1 MRLFERLGVSFS
13 ALFLASCATSQLD
26 LAPERPDRP
35 WNAPV
40 QAGEIVAAR
49 AQPAPP
55 SGGYVLPPN
64 PEMAKVEPPPALQ
77 AGHAYTLAEL
87 IDIAESRD
95 PQTRIAWDQARDAAL
110 ATGVA
115 RSAFLPLLTASVI
128 GGYQGSNQ
136 QQSLPGTQASSG
148 STLTGSIS
156 VISLNWLLFDFGGRA
171 AILDI
176 AKQASVISNI
186 GFTAAHQNLIYRVSL
201 AFYADAAA
209 RARQATAKQ
218 ALDDAQA
225 VQAAADARYAHGEG
239 TVVEVAQAH
248 QSTAQ
253 AEYAEIRADGAVA
266 DARQAL
272 INAMGVSPLTQLTV
286 ADVTHRE
293 LSAKANGPID
303 EVVSAALSR
312 RPDVLSAY
320 AARKASLAKVR
331 AAKAE
336 FMPKVFLSAST
347 GYITDNLQVSGL
359 PGFGG
364 EGTFLN
370 LPSNNAGLNLLGNR
384 VAGTVLLGVTL
395 PLFDGGLRAANLKRA
410 HIDADRADE
419 RLTQVRD
426 EAAREVVSA
435 GISVKTSVAAYHAA
449 QALVAASQTSFDSA
463 LTAYK
468 HGVGSI
474 TDVTVAESKLLDA
487 RNVATDA
494 YSAALSAAAGLA
506 LSAGALGGPPME

>member
-1 MRLFERLGVSFS
+1 MSPFERLGASLF
-13 ALFLASCATSQLD
+13 ALALAGCATSALD
-26 LAPERPDRP
+26 LAPARPDRP

-40 QAGEIVAAR
+40 EAGEIVAAP
-49 AQPAPP
+49 ASPAPP

-64 PEMAKVEPPPALQ
+64 PAMAKVEPPPALQ

-87 IDIAESRD
+87 IDVGESHD

-110 ATGVA
+110 AAGVV
-115 RSAFLPLLTASVI
+115 RSAFLPELTASVI
-128 GGYQGSNQ
+128 GGFQSGRQEKSLDGS
-136 QQSLPGTQASSG
+136 QASG
-148 STLTGSIS
+148 VSTLTGSIS
-156 VISLNWLLFDFGGRA
+156 AISLKWLLFDFGGRA
-171 AILDI
+171 ATLDM

-218 ALDDAQA
+218 ALNDAQA

-239 TVVEVAQAH
+239 TVVEAAQAR
-248 QSTAQ
+248 QATAQ
-253 AEYAEIRADGAVA
+253 ADYARIRADGAVD

-272 INAMGVSPLTQLTV
+272 INAMGVSPLTRLTV
-286 ADVTHRE
+286 ADVPRRE
-293 LSAKANGPID
+293 LSAQANGPID

-312 RPDVLSAY
+312 RPDVLGAY
-320 AARKASLAKVR
+320 AARQASLAKVR

-336 FMPKVFLSAST
+336 FMPKVFLSASG
-347 GYITDNLQVSGL
+347 GYTSDNLDAPAL

-370 LPSNNAGLNLLGNR
+370 LSGDRLG
-384 VAGTVLLGVTL
+384 GSVLLGVTV
-395 PLFDGGLRAANLKRA
+395 PLFDGGVRAANLKRA

-419 RLTQVRD
+419 QLTQVRN

-435 GISVKTSVAAYHAA
+435 ATSVKTSVAAHQAA
-449 QALVAASQTSFDSA
+449 AALVAASQISFDAA
-463 LTAYK
+463 LAAYQ

-474 TDVTVAESKLLDA
+474 TDVTIAESKLLDA

-506 LSAGALGGPPME
+506 FSAGALGAPPME

>member
-1 MRLFERLGVSFS
+1 MRQLERLG
-13 ALFLASCATSQLD
+13 ATLLASLLAGCATSALD
-26 LAPERPDRP
+26 LAPARPDRP

-40 QAGEIVAAR
+40 QAGEIIAAR
-49 AQPAPP
+49 APPAAP

-64 PEMAKVEPPPALQ
+64 PTMAKVEPPPVLQ

-87 IDIAESRD
+87 IDVAESHD

-110 ATGVA
+110 AAGVV
-115 RSAFLPLLTASVI
+115 RSAYLPELTASVI
-128 GGYQGSNQ
+128 GGFQSGHQGTSVDGGQ
-136 QQSLPGTQASSG
+136 VSGTSS
-148 STLTGSIS
+148 LTGSIS
-156 VISLNWLLFDFGGRA
+156 AISLKWLLFDFGGRA
-171 AILDI
+171 AILDV
-176 AKQASVISNI
+176 AKHASVISNI

-209 RARQATAKQ
+209 RARQTTAGQ
-218 ALDDAQA
+218 TLNDAQA

-239 TVVEVAQAH
+239 TVVEAAQAH
-248 QSTAQ
+248 QATAQ
-253 AEYAEIRADGAVA
+253 AEYARIRADGAVD

-272 INAMGVSPLTQLTV
+272 INAMGVSPLTRLTV

-293 LSAKANGPID
+293 LSAQTNGPID

-312 RPDVLSAY
+312 RPDVLGAY
-320 AARKASLAKVR
+320 AARQASLAKVR

-336 FMPKVFLSAST
+336 FLPKVFLSASG
-347 GYITDNLQVSGL
+347 GYTTDNLNAPAL

-364 EGTFLN
+364 QATFLN
-370 LPSNNAGLNLLGNR
+370 LSGNR
-384 VAGTVLLGVTL
+384 LGGSVLLGVTV
-395 PLFDGGLRAANLKRA
+395 PLYDGGVRAANLKRA

-419 RLTQVRD
+419 QLTQVRN

-435 GISVKTSVAAYHAA
+435 ATSVKTSVAAHHAA
-449 QALVAASQTSFDSA
+449 AALVAASQTSFDSA
-463 LTAYK
+463 LAAYQ

-474 TDVTVAESKLLDA
+474 TDVTIAESKLLDA

-506 LSAGALGGPPME
+506 FSAGALGGPPME

>member
-1 MRLFERLGVSFS
+1 MRPFERLGASLF
-13 ALFLASCATSQLD
+13 ALVLAGCASSELA

-49 AQPAPP
+49 APPGPP
-55 SGGYVLPPN
+55 SGGYVLPPD
-64 PEMAKVEPPPALQ
+64 PAMAKVEPPPVLQ

-87 IDIAESRD
+87 IDVAESHD

-110 ATGVA
+110 TAGVA
-115 RSAFLPLLTASVI
+115 RSAFLPELTASVI
-128 GGYQGSNQ
+128 GGF
-136 QQSLPGTQASSG
+136 QSGHQEKSLDASQASG
-148 STLTGSIS
+148 VSTLTGSIS
-156 VISLNWLLFDFGGRA
+156 AISLKWLLFDFGGRA
-171 AILDI
+171 AVLDM

-201 AFYADAAA
+201 AFYADGAA
-209 RARQATAKQ
+209 RARQATAGQ
-218 ALDDAQA
+218 ALDDARA

-239 TVVEVAQAH
+239 TVVEVAQAR
-248 QSTAQ
+248 QATAQ
-253 AEYAEIRADGAVA
+253 AEYAKIRADGSAD

-272 INAMGVSPLTQLTV
+272 VNAMGVSPLTRLTV

-293 LSAKANGPID
+293 LSAQANGPID

-312 RPDVLSAY
+312 RPDVLGAY
-320 AARKASLAKVR
+320 AARQASLAKVR

-336 FMPKVFLSAST
+336 FMPKVFLSASG
-347 GYITDNLQVSGL
+347 GYTTDNLDAPAL

-364 EGTFLN
+364 DATFLN
-370 LPSNNAGLNLLGNR
+370 LSGDRLG
-384 VAGTVLLGVTL
+384 GSVLLGVTV
-395 PLFDGGLRAANLKRA
+395 PLYDGGVRAANLKRA

-419 RLTQVRD
+419 QLTQVRN

-435 GISVKTSVAAYHAA
+435 ATSVKTSVAAHHAA
-449 QALVAASQTSFDSA
+449 AALVAASQTSFESA
-463 LTAYK
+463 LGAYN

-474 TDVTVAESKLLDA
+474 TDVTIAESKLLDA

-506 LSAGALGGPPME
+506 FSAGALGAPPTE

>member
-1 MRLFERLGVSFS
+1 MRPLERLGASLF
-13 ALFLASCATSQLD
+13 ALSLAGCATSELD

-40 QAGEIVAAR
+40 QGGEIIAAR
-49 AQPAPP
+49 APPVAP

-64 PEMAKVEPPPALQ
+64 PAMAKVEPPPALQ

-87 IDIAESRD
+87 IDVAESRD

-115 RSAFLPLLTASVI
+115 RSAFLPELTASVI
-128 GGYQGSNQ
+128 GGF
-136 QQSLPGTQASSG
+136 QSGHQDKSLAGGQAFG
-148 STLTGSIS
+148 STVTGSIS
-156 VISLNWLLFDFGGRA
+156 AISLKWLLFDFGGRA
-171 AILDI
+171 ATLDM

-201 AFYADAAA
+201 AFYADAGA
-209 RARQATAKQ
+209 RARQATARQ
-218 ALDDAQA
+218 ALNDAQA

-239 TVVEVAQAH
+239 TVVEAAQAH
-248 QSTAQ
+248 QATAQ
-253 AEYAEIRADGAVA
+253 ADYARIRADGAVD

-272 INAMGVSPLTQLTV
+272 INAMGVSPLTRLTV
-286 ADVTHRE
+286 ADVTRRE
-293 LSAKANGPID
+293 LSAQADGPID
-303 EVVSAALSR
+303 ELVSAALSR
-312 RPDVLSAY
+312 RPDVLGAY
-320 AARKASLAKVR
+320 AAREASLAKVR

-336 FMPKVFLSAST
+336 FMPKVFLSASGGYTT
-347 GYITDNLQVSGL
+347 GNLNAPAL
-359 PGFGG
+359 PGFGR

-370 LPSNNAGLNLLGNR
+370 LSGNR
-384 VAGTVLLGVTL
+384 LGGTVLLGFTV
-395 PLFDGGLRAANLKRA
+395 PLFDGGVRAANLTRA

-419 RLTQVRD
+419 QLTQVRN

-435 GISVKTSVAAYHAA
+435 GTSVKTSVAANHAA
-449 QALVAASQTSFDSA
+449 AALVAASQTSFDSA
-463 LTAYK
+463 LAAYK

-474 TDVTVAESKLLDA
+474 TDVTVAETKLLDA

-494 YSAALSAAAGLA
+494 YSDALSAAAGLA
-506 LSAGALGGPPME
+506 FSAGTLGAAPAE